1 MKQLLLL
8 LFFSLMMSGIQAQSG
23 LQLLKVGP
31 TATELSVSEA
41 TMATPSGAG
50 SIYTNPALLV
60 LNQNSTIN
68 LGYTSW
74 ISDANNL
81 FGGLNLKKDN
91 RALAFGFY
99 TSGISGFEQ
108 RNTPGESNGDFS
120 IQYVSISGAYAH
132 DFKYFTAGISA
143 HYLNEEVYP
152 YRATGYGLNVGLA
165 SSVLNDK
172 IRFGAAF
179 QNLGEME
186 NLNQEATQLPSTF
199 NIGVAVDLVEFIH
212 QKSPDLPILATI
224 MADFV
229 MPTTP
234 KEDVLTDFNPDENY
248 LNLGLSLTISEVV
261 VVNTGYKTQDNTR
274 PVSFGVG
281 FIAEKVQ
288 FNYSLVPFN
297 TGFGTVHSI
306 GLQYQL

>member
-1 MKQLLLL
+1 MKHLL
-8 LFFSLMMSGIQAQSG
+8 LFFFIGLIGTSLYAQSG
-23 LQLLKVGP
+23 IKLLEVGP
-31 TATELSVSEA
+31 TASELAVSEA
-41 TMATPSGAG
+41 STATPNG
-50 SIYTNPALLV
+50 STSLYTNPALLV
-60 LNQNSTIN
+60 LNPTSTIN

-81 FGGLNLKKDN
+81 FGGINLKKEN

-108 RNTPGESNGDFS
+108 RNAPGESNGEFS

-132 DFKYFTAGISA
+132 DFKYFTAGVSA

-152 YRATGYGLNVGLA
+152 YRATGYGINFGLA
-165 SSVLNDK
+165 SSLLEDK
-172 IRFGAAF
+172 IRVGAAV
-179 QNLGEME
+179 QNLGEMDE
-186 NLNQEATQLPSTF
+186 LNTVATDLPSSI
-199 NIGVAVDLVEFIH
+199 NLGIAIDLVEFMH
-212 QKSPDLPILATI
+212 PKSPELPILATI
-224 MADFV
+224 MADYV
-229 MPTTP
+229 IPNSASS
-234 KEDVLTDFNPDENY
+234 DALTDFNPDENY
-248 LNLGLSLTISEVV
+248 FNLGLSLTITEVV
-261 VVNTGYKTQDNTR
+261 VVSTGYKTQSNTR

-288 FNYSLVPFN
+288 FNYALVPFN